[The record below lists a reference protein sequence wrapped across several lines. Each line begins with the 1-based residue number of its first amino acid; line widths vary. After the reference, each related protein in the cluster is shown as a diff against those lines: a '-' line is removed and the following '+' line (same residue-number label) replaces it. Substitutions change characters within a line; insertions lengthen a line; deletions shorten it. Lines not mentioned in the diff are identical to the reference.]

1 MMSSIHSRTATEPAT
16 GASERPASADARP
29 SDLSAHS
36 TLSAGKYL
44 SRKRFLAIAA
54 ALVIV
59 LGAGAFVFVHIDPS
73 RGGINGATQ
82 TITVQRTDFEDVLR
96 LTGTTQAVRSQPV
109 LAPRLEGAQMD
120 AMVVTRLAP
129 TGTRV
134 HKGDLLVEF
143 DRQAQVK
150 DFLDKQ
156 AAYRDLVDQVAQK
169 QAANDGARATDET
182 SLKQAEDDLK
192 KAQLEIGKDPIL
204 SRIDAEKNQETL
216 DEAQATFK
224 QLQQTYILKRQAAA
238 ADLKTLEIQRD
249 RARAT
254 MLYAQSNAQKM
265 EIHSPMDGVVVLN
278 TTWLGG
284 RMGEVQEGDQVRA
297 GVPFMNVVDPSDM
310 DVRVDVNQA
319 DLARLRIGQQAVVH
333 LDAYPGLSLPGTL
346 EGLTPLGHSGDF
358 SDKVRTFAAIFAIHG
373 TSGKLM
379 PDLSAAVDVVLDRS
393 QNAVVVPNQ
402 SVVHADGKEYVWLK
416 SGMSYEKHQ
425 VTTGPSNDLQ
435 TVIAA
440 GLTPGNV
447 VEDDP
452 AATHGKS

>member
-1 MMSSIHSRTATEPAT
+1 M
-16 GASERPASADARP
+16 
-29 SDLSAHS
+29 
-36 TLSAGKYL
+36 
-44 SRKRFLAIAA
+44 
-54 ALVIV
+54 
-59 LGAGAFVFVHIDPS
+59 HIDPS

-319 DLARLRIGQQAVVH
+319 DLARLRIGQQAVV
-333 LDAYPGLSLPGTL
+333 
-346 EGLTPLGHSGDF
+346 
-358 SDKVRTFAAIFAIHG
+358 
-373 TSGKLM
+373 
-379 PDLSAAVDVVLDRS
+379 
-393 QNAVVVPNQ
+393 
-402 SVVHADGKEYVWLK
+402 
-416 SGMSYEKHQ
+416 
-425 VTTGPSNDLQ
+425 
-435 TVIAA
+435 
-440 GLTPGNV
+440 
-447 VEDDP
+447 
-452 AATHGKS
+452 